1 MSWLDERKGAEG
13 QMEKMNAEVEREMMT
28 LIFPSQK

>member
-1 MSWLDERKGAEG
+1 MAEG